1 MDPVRE
7 LKIRAE
13 ILHKAVTSGN
23 AGAIGRLAALPEHAR
38 TSAEELSAWSR
49 EVQHKHCL
57 AVVARECGFS
67 GWAHARR
74 VLEGDLAEPDVGTL
88 LYGREPGSSG
98 TLHSWFSSYEDAA
111 VAFHGVRAGGGRP
124 YLLGY
129 KRHVFLADAFFIES
143 LGLGPEDPD
152 WEAITWD
159 WLRPADPAAR
169 ARLFHKRLV
178 SGVQ

>member
-13 ILHKAVTSGN
+13 ILHKAVASQD
-23 AGAIGRLAALPEHAR
+23 AGAIGRLRALPEHAR
-38 TSAEELSAWSR
+38 ATDDDLARWAT

-67 GWAHARR
+67 KWAHARR
-74 VLEGDLAEPDVGTL
+74 VLEGDLTEVDLGTL

-98 TLHSWFSSYEDAA
+98 TLHSWFSTYDDARA
-111 VAFHGVRAGGGRP
+111 AFEGSHAEGRRP

-129 KRHVFLADAFFIES
+129 KRHIFLADALFIDS
-143 LGLGPEDPD
+143 LGVSPDDPD
-152 WEAITWD
+152 WEAIGWD
-159 WLRPADPAAR
+159 WVRPADLAAR

-178 SGVQ
+178 SGVP